1 MTAAEQLAS
10 FLPDERSA
18 AFVTSAES
26 IRYLCGSEISGA
38 IALISKEARFLFVGK
53 GVLVSANGFV
63 VFTLSSLKQILDI
76 LVKFGIKRLYIEND
90 KMTVAELDLMK
101 NMLHYADFITTG
113 ELTSALLKMRSIKSE
128 SEIACVKKAQNV
140 CDKAYQRLLM
150 TVRKGMTER
159 QISAYLNY
167 FLVEFGADE
176 PAFSARALSGEN
188 SASPHARPS
197 SRQIREGDFLLME
210 FGARVGGYCAKMART
225 VAVGKISA
233 KQEDAYNA
241 VSCAV
246 FDGLKTLRA
255 EISSNVPDSVARAT
269 LNAWNVEK
277 YSRGGFAHGIGID
290 VSEPPF
296 LEENGGAMLKEGMT
310 LAVGCDIRL
319 PERFGVKITDTCV
332 LTGDG
337 CVNFTAATRDLVHI

>member
-1 MTAAEQLAS
+1 MTAAEQLGS
-10 FLPDERSA
+10 FLPDDRSA
-18 AFVTSAES
+18 ALVTSAES
-26 IRYLCGSEISGA
+26 LRYLCGAEISGA
-38 IALISKEARFLFVGK
+38 IALISKETRYLFVGK
-53 GVLVSANGFV
+53 GVFVSAEGFI
-63 VFTLSSLKQILDI
+63 VFSLSNLKQILDI
-76 LVKFGIKRLYIEND
+76 LIKYGIKRLYIEND
-90 KMTVAELDLMK
+90 KITVAELDLLK
-101 NMLHYADFITTG
+101 NTLHYADFITNG
-113 ELTSALLKMRSIKSE
+113 ELTAALLKMRSIKNE
-128 SEIACVKKAQNV
+128 NEIKCVKKAQTV

-159 QISAYLNY
+159 QIAAYLNY

-188 SASPHARPS
+188 SANAKARSS
-197 SRQIREGDFLLME
+197 SRQIREGDFLLLE

-225 VAVGKISA
+225 VAVGEISS
-233 KQEDAYNA
+233 KQNDAYNA

-277 YSRGGFAHGIGID
+277 FARGSFAHGIGID

-296 LEENGGAMLKEGMT
+296 LGENSGSMLKAGMT
-310 LAVGCDIRL
+310 LAVGCDIRV
-319 PERFGVKITDTCV
+319 PERFGVKITDTCA
-332 LTGDG
+332 LTADG

>member
-18 AFVTSAES
+18 AFIMSSES
-26 IRYLCGSEISGA
+26 IRYLCGMEISGA
-38 IALISKEARFLFVGK
+38 IAIVSKEVRFLFVGK

-76 LVKFGIKRLYIEND
+76 LVKYGIKKLYIEND

-101 NMLHYADFITTG
+101 NMLHYADFITSG
-113 ELTSALLKMRSIKSE
+113 ELTAALLKMRSVKNE
-128 SEIACVKKAQNV
+128 NEIACVKKAANV

-188 SASPHARPS
+188 SANAKQHPS

-225 VAVGKISA
+225 VAVGAISS

-255 EISSNVPDSVARAT
+255 EISSNVPDSVAGAT
-269 LNAWNVEK
+269 LNAWNVDK

-296 LEENGGAMLKEGMT
+296 PKESGAMLKAGMT

-319 PERFGVKITDTCV
+319 PDRFGVKITDTCA
-332 LTGDG
+332 LTADG
-337 CVNFTAATRDLVHI
+337 CENFIAATRELVHI

>member
-1 MTAAEQLAS
+1 MTAAEQLGS

-18 AFVTSAES
+18 ALVTSDES
-26 IRYLCGSEISGA
+26 LRYLCKSEVDSA

-53 GVLVSANGFV
+53 GVFVSAEGFR
-63 VFTLSSLKQILDI
+63 VFALSNLKQILDI
-76 LVKFGIKRLYIEND
+76 LVKYGIKKLYIEND
-90 KMTVAELDLMK
+90 KMTVAEFDLLK
-101 NMLHYADFITTG
+101 NTLHYADFITNG
-113 ELTSALLKMRSIKSE
+113 ELTAALLRMRSIKSE
-128 SEIACVKKAQNV
+128 SEIACVKKAQMV

-176 PAFSARALSGEN
+176 PAFSSKALSGEN
-188 SASPHARPS
+188 SANPKARPS
-197 SRQIREGDFLLME
+197 SRQIREGDFLLLE

-225 VAVGKISA
+225 VAVGEISS
-233 KQEDAYNA
+233 KQNDAYIA
-241 VSCAV
+241 VSGAV

-255 EISSNVPDSVARAT
+255 DISSNVPDSVARAT

-277 YSRGGFAHGIGID
+277 YARGSFAHGIGID

-296 LEENGGAMLKEGMT
+296 LGENSGTMLKAGMT
-310 LAVGCDIRL
+310 LAVGCDIRV
-319 PERFGVKITDTCV
+319 PERFGVKITDTCA
-332 LTGDG
+332 LTEDG
-337 CVNFTAATRDLVHI
+337 CVNFTTATRDLVHI

>member
-1 MTAAEQLAS
+1 MTAAEQLGS

-18 AFVTSAES
+18 ALVTSAES
-26 IRYLCGSEISGA
+26 IRYLCGTEISGA
-38 IALISKEARFLFVGK
+38 IAFVSKETRFLFVGK

-90 KMTVAELDLMK
+90 KMTVAELDLLK
-101 NMLHYADFITTG
+101 NALHYAEFITTG
-113 ELTSALLKMRSIKSE
+113 ELSAALLKMRSVKSE
-128 SEIACVKKAQNV
+128 SETARVKKAQNV
-140 CDKAYQRLLM
+140 CDKAYQRLLT

-159 QISAYLNY
+159 QIAAYLNY

-188 SASPHARPS
+188 SAAANARPS
-197 SRQIREGDFLLME
+197 SRQIREGDFLLLE

-225 VAVGKISA
+225 VAVGAISSR
-233 KQEDAYNA
+233 QEDAYNA

-296 LEENGGAMLKEGMT
+296 LSEKGGATLKEGMT

-319 PERFGVKITDTCV
+319 PERFGVKITDTCA
-332 LTGDG
+332 LTADG
-337 CVNFTAATRDLVHI
+337 CENFTSATRELVHI

>member
-1 MTAAEQLAS
+1 MTAAEQLGS

-18 AFVTSAES
+18 ALVTSDES
-26 IRYLCGSEISGA
+26 LRYLCKSEVDSA

-53 GVLVSANGFV
+53 GVFVSAEGFR
-63 VFTLSSLKQILDI
+63 VFALSNLKQILDI
-76 LVKFGIKRLYIEND
+76 LVKYGIKKLYIEND
-90 KMTVAELDLMK
+90 KMTVAEFDLLK
-101 NMLHYADFITTG
+101 NTLHYADFITNG
-113 ELTSALLKMRSIKSE
+113 ELTAALLKMRSIKSE
-128 SEIACVKKAQNV
+128 SEIACVKKAQMV

-176 PAFSARALSGEN
+176 PAFSSKALSGEN
-188 SASPHARPS
+188 SANPKARPS
-197 SRQIREGDFLLME
+197 SRQIREGDFLLLE

-225 VAVGKISA
+225 VAVGEISS
-233 KQEDAYNA
+233 KQNDAYIA
-241 VSCAV
+241 VSGAV

-255 EISSNVPDSVARAT
+255 DISSNVPDSVARAT

-277 YSRGGFAHGIGID
+277 YARGSFAHGIGID

-296 LEENGGAMLKEGMT
+296 LGENSGTMLKAGMT
-310 LAVGCDIRL
+310 LVVGCDIRV
-319 PERFGVKITDTCV
+319 PERFGVKITDTCA
-332 LTGDG
+332 LTEDG
-337 CVNFTAATRDLVHI
+337 CVNFTTATRDLVHI

>member
-1 MTAAEQLAS
+1 
-10 FLPDERSA
+10 
-18 AFVTSAES
+18 
-26 IRYLCGSEISGA
+26 
-38 IALISKEARFLFVGK
+38 FVGK

-63 VFTLSSLKQILDI
+63 VFSLSSLKQILDI

-128 SEIACVKKAQNV
+128 SEIACVKRAQNV

-159 QISAYLNY
+159 QIAAYLNY

-176 PAFSARALSGEN
+176 PAFSARALAGEN
-188 SASPHARPS
+188 SALPHARPS
-197 SRQIREGDFLLME
+197 SRQIREGDFLLLE

-225 VAVGKISA
+225 VAVGKISP

>member
-1 MTAAEQLAS
+1 MTAAEQLGS

-18 AFVTSAES
+18 ALVTSDES
-26 IRYLCGSEISGA
+26 LRYLCKSEVDSA

-53 GVLVSANGFV
+53 GVFVSAEGFR
-63 VFTLSSLKQILDI
+63 VFALSNLKQILDI
-76 LVKFGIKRLYIEND
+76 LVKYGIKKLYIEND
-90 KMTVAELDLMK
+90 KMTVAEFDLLK
-101 NMLHYADFITTG
+101 NTLHYADFITNG
-113 ELTSALLKMRSIKSE
+113 ELTAALLRMRSIKSE
-128 SEIACVKKAQNV
+128 SEITCVKKAQMV

-176 PAFSARALSGEN
+176 PAFSSKALSGEN
-188 SASPHARPS
+188 SANPKARPS
-197 SRQIREGDFLLME
+197 SRQIREGDFLLLE

-225 VAVGKISA
+225 VAVGEISS
-233 KQEDAYNA
+233 KQNDAYIA
-241 VSCAV
+241 VSGAV

-255 EISSNVPDSVARAT
+255 DISSNVPDSVARAT

-277 YSRGGFAHGIGID
+277 YARGSFAHGIGID

-296 LEENGGAMLKEGMT
+296 LGENSGTMLKAGMT
-310 LAVGCDIRL
+310 LAVGCDIRV
-319 PERFGVKITDTCV
+319 PERFGVKITDTCA
-332 LTGDG
+332 LTEDG
-337 CVNFTAATRDLVHI
+337 CVNFTTATRDLVHI

>member
-26 IRYLCGSEISGA
+26 IRYLCGSEIGSA

-128 SEIACVKKAQNV
+128 SEIACVKKAQIV

-188 SASPHARPS
+188 SALPHARPS
-197 SRQIREGDFLLME
+197 SRQICEGDFLLME

>member
-1 MTAAEQLAS
+1 MTAAEQLGS
-10 FLPDERSA
+10 FLPDDRSA
-18 AFVTSAES
+18 ALVTSAES
-26 IRYLCGSEISGA
+26 LRYLCGAEISGA
-38 IALISKEARFLFVGK
+38 IALISKETRYLFVGK
-53 GVLVSANGFV
+53 GVFVSAEGFI
-63 VFTLSSLKQILDI
+63 VFSLSNLKQILDI
-76 LVKFGIKRLYIEND
+76 LIKYGIKRLYIEND
-90 KMTVAELDLMK
+90 KITVAELDLLK
-101 NMLHYADFITTG
+101 NTLHYADFITNG
-113 ELTSALLKMRSIKSE
+113 ELTAALLKMRSIKNE
-128 SEIACVKKAQNV
+128 NEIKCVKKAQIV

-159 QISAYLNY
+159 QIAAYLNY

-188 SASPHARPS
+188 SANAKARPS
-197 SRQIREGDFLLME
+197 SRQIREGDFLLLE

-225 VAVGKISA
+225 VAVGEISS
-233 KQEDAYNA
+233 KQNDAYNA

-277 YSRGGFAHGIGID
+277 FARGSFAHGIGID

-296 LEENGGAMLKEGMT
+296 LGENSGAMLKEGMT
-310 LAVGCDIRL
+310 LAVGCDIRV
-319 PERFGVKITDTCV
+319 PERFGVKITDTCA
-332 LTGDG
+332 LTADG

>member
-1 MTAAEQLAS
+1 MTAAEQLGS
-10 FLPDERSA
+10 FLPDDRSA
-18 AFVTSAES
+18 ALVTSAES
-26 IRYLCGSEISGA
+26 LRYLCGAEISGA
-38 IALISKEARFLFVGK
+38 IALISKETRYLFVGK
-53 GVLVSANGFV
+53 GVFVSAEGFI
-63 VFTLSSLKQILDI
+63 VFSLSNLKQILDI
-76 LVKFGIKRLYIEND
+76 LIKYGIKRLYIEND
-90 KMTVAELDLMK
+90 KITVAELDLLK
-101 NMLHYADFITTG
+101 NTLHYADFITNG
-113 ELTSALLKMRSIKSE
+113 ELTAALLKMRSIKNE
-128 SEIACVKKAQNV
+128 NEIKCVKKAQIV

-159 QISAYLNY
+159 QIAAYLNY

-188 SASPHARPS
+188 SANAKARSS
-197 SRQIREGDFLLME
+197 SRQIREGDFLLLE

-225 VAVGKISA
+225 VAVGEISS
-233 KQEDAYNA
+233 KQNDAYNA

-277 YSRGGFAHGIGID
+277 FARGSFAHGIGID

-296 LEENGGAMLKEGMT
+296 LGENSGAMLKEGMT
-310 LAVGCDIRL
+310 LAVGCDIRV
-319 PERFGVKITDTCV
+319 PERFGVKITDTCA
-332 LTGDG
+332 LTADG

>member
-18 AFVTSAES
+18 ALVTSEES

-38 IALISKEARFLFVGK
+38 IALVSKEARFLFVGK

-63 VFTLSSLKQILDI
+63 VFSLSSLKQILDI

-90 KMTVAELDLMK
+90 KMTVAELDLLK
-101 NMLHYADFITTG
+101 NTLHYADFITNG
-113 ELTSALLKMRSIKSE
+113 ELTAALLKMRAIKSE

-140 CDKAYQRLLM
+140 CDKAYQRLLT

-159 QISAYLNY
+159 QIAAYLNY

-188 SASPHARPS
+188 SAAKARSS
-197 SRQIREGDFLLME
+197 SRQIREGDFLLLE

-225 VAVGKISA
+225 VAVGAISS

-255 EISSNVPDSVARAT
+255 GISSNVPDSVARAT

-277 YSRGGFAHGIGID
+277 YSRGSFAHGIGID

-296 LEENGGAMLKEGMT
+296 LGENGGGMLKAGMT

-332 LTGDG
+332 LTEDG
-337 CVNFTAATRDLVHI
+337 CANFTAATRELVHI

>member
-1 MTAAEQLAS
+1 MTAAEQLGS

-18 AFVTSAES
+18 ALVTSDES
-26 IRYLCGSEISGA
+26 LRYLCKSEVDSA

-53 GVLVSANGFV
+53 GVFVSAEGFR
-63 VFTLSSLKQILDI
+63 VFALSNLKQILDI
-76 LVKFGIKRLYIEND
+76 LVKYGIKKLYIEND
-90 KMTVAELDLMK
+90 KMTVAEFDLLK
-101 NMLHYADFITTG
+101 NTLHYADFITNG
-113 ELTSALLKMRSIKSE
+113 ELTAALLKMRSIKSE
-128 SEIACVKKAQNV
+128 SEIACVKKAQMV

-176 PAFSARALSGEN
+176 PAFSSKALSGEN
-188 SASPHARPS
+188 SANPKARPS
-197 SRQIREGDFLLME
+197 SRQIREGDFLLLE

-225 VAVGKISA
+225 VAVGEISS
-233 KQEDAYNA
+233 KQNDAYIA
-241 VSCAV
+241 VSGAV

-255 EISSNVPDSVARAT
+255 DISSNVPDSVARAT

-277 YSRGGFAHGIGID
+277 YARGSFAHGIGID

-296 LEENGGAMLKEGMT
+296 LGENSGTMLKAGMT
-310 LAVGCDIRL
+310 LAVGCDIRV
-319 PERFGVKITDTCV
+319 PERFGVKITDTCA
-332 LTGDG
+332 LTEDG
-337 CVNFTAATRDLVHI
+337 CVNFTTATRDLVHI

>member
-26 IRYLCGSEISGA
+26 IRYLCGSEISSA

-128 SEIACVKKAQNV
+128 SEIACVKKAQSV

-159 QISAYLNY
+159 QIAAYLNY

-188 SASPHARPS
+188 SALPHARPS
-197 SRQIREGDFLLME
+197 SRQICEGDFLLME

-225 VAVGKISA
+225 VAVGKISP
-233 KQEDAYNA
+233 KQEDTYNA

>member
-26 IRYLCGSEISGA
+26 IRYLCGLEISGA

-128 SEIACVKKAQNV
+128 SEIACVKKAQIV

-159 QISAYLNY
+159 QIAAYLNY